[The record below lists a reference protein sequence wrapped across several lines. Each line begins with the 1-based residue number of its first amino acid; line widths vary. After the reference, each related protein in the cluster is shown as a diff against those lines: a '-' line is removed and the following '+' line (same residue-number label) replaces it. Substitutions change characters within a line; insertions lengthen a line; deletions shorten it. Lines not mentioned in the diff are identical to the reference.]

1 MVIDFEVFAPGER
14 LFLFFLVG
22 HVGYLLH
29 YVKKYSRSET
39 TLAPV
44 DYYFK
49 SHFKDTL
56 ASYSTFIG
64 ALLALLF
71 VPNDGSFASVLGLAF
86 SAGYI
91 SDSALN
97 RSADSPPH
105 GNQAAQTLSQQE

>member
-29 YVKKYSRSET
+29 YVKKFSRCET
-39 TLAPV
+39 TLSPV
-44 DYYFK
+44 DYYFRN
-49 SHFKDTL
+49 HFKDTL
-56 ASYSTFIG
+56 AAYTTFIG

-71 VPNDGSFASVLGLAF
+71 VPSDSSFASVLGLAF

-97 RSADSPPH
+97 RSADSPPPA
-105 GNQAAQTLSQQE
+105 NQAAQTPSQE

>member
-1 MVIDFEVFAPGER
+1 MVIDFEVFAPAER
-14 LFLFFLVG
+14 LFLFFFVG
-22 HVGYLLH
+22 HLGYLLH
-29 YVKKYSRSET
+29 YVKRFSRSET
-39 TLAPV
+39 TLSPG

-56 ASYSTFIG
+56 ASYTTFIA

-71 VPNDGSFASVLGLAF
+71 VPSDGSFASVLGLAF

-97 RSADSPPH
+97 RASDNPSP
-105 GNQAAQTLSQQE
+105 NQVAQDPKPE